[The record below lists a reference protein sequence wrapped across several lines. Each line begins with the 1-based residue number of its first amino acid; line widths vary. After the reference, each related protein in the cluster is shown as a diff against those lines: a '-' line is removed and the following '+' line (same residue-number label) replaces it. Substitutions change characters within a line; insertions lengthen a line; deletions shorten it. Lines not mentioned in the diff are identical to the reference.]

1 MGYRLKK
8 VFTWIGIFLVAFFAL
23 GLVVRAVFNYSNG
36 KKLEKFLDQRKSEGI
51 PLTIR
56 DIEPECNPRDNAAL
70 DWKIAE
76 GTLSIEREQRAI
88 LGQVID
94 DLFSGKPL
102 EEETKDQIRDLITK
116 NQEAL
121 SFILE
126 ASSKPCF
133 KYEEQWDILGD
144 DLRIATAIQ
153 MIQGTRLLGID
164 AVIKAEDGNVDEAIN
179 QCLAARRF
187 LKLYLQE
194 PFLISY
200 LIGMACTKQIAVCMN
215 YIVSDREIETETLKK
230 ILREWNSLPWRVG
243 LVWALESE
251 RILGLESTL
260 LYLKGEYDLDLGKA
274 GDIFYW
280 VFRPIIKNEIIWMTR
295 KYDVILKSAEAPYYS
310 LGDIK
315 KLERNMFSTPW
326 YYKMAG
332 ALVPNVVTVLFKR
345 ATLDAVFNT
354 ARIGMACKIYK
365 NIYGDFPGELAELS
379 PEILEKVPV
388 DPFTGHPFIYKKQ
401 ESGFIVYSIGS
412 NLKDDQGRGTWQIVS
427 LVMEKDDDWAWKEV
441 TIKTEK

>member
-1 MGYRLKK
+1 
-8 VFTWIGIFLVAFFAL
+8 
-23 GLVVRAVFNYSNG
+23 
-36 KKLEKFLDQRKSEGI
+36 
-51 PLTIR
+51 
-56 DIEPECNPRDNAAL
+56 
-70 DWKIAE
+70 
-76 GTLSIEREQRAI
+76 
-88 LGQVID
+88 
-94 DLFSGKPL
+94 
-102 EEETKDQIRDLITK
+102 
-116 NQEAL
+116 
-121 SFILE
+121 LE
-126 ASSKPCF
+126 ASTKPCF

-144 DLRIATAIQ
+144 DLRIVTAIQ

-164 AVIKAEDGNVDEAIN
+164 AVIKAEDGNVEEAIN

-230 ILREWNSLPWRVG
+230 ILREWNSLPWRGG

-332 ALVPNVVTVLFKR
+332 ALIPNITSVLFKR
-345 ATLDAVFNT
+345 ATLDAIYDT
-354 ARIGMACKIYK
+354 ARIGIACKIYK
-365 NIYGDFPGELAELS
+365 NLNGDFPGELAELS

-401 ESGFIVYSIGS
+401 DSGFIVYSIGS
-412 NLKDDQGRGTWQIVS
+412 NLKDDEGRGTWKIVS

-441 TIKTEK
+441 TIQTEK

>member
-8 VFTWIGIFLVAFFAL
+8 VFTWIGIVLVALIAI
-23 GLVVRAVFNYSNG
+23 GLITRAVFNYSTG
-36 KKLEKFLDQRKSEGI
+36 KKLEKFLEQRKSEGI
-51 PLTIR
+51 PISIR
-56 DIEPECNPRDNAAL
+56 DIDPECSPQDNAAL

-76 GTLSIEREQRAI
+76 GTLSIEKEQRSI

-102 EEETKDQIRDLITK
+102 EEETKDQMQDLIAK

-126 ASSKPCF
+126 ASTKPCF
-133 KYEEQWDILGD
+133 KYEEQWDVLGE
-144 DLRIATAIQ
+144 DLKIATAIQ

-164 AVIKAEDGNVDEAIN
+164 AVIKAEDGNVEEAIN

-200 LIGMACTKQIAVCMN
+200 LIGMACTKQVAVCLN
-215 YIVSDREIETETLKK
+215 YIVSDREIETEILKK
-230 ILREWNSLPWRVG
+230 ILREWDSSPWRGG

-251 RILGLESTL
+251 RIFGLESSL
-260 LYLKGEYDLDLGKA
+260 LYLKGEYDLDIGKG

-280 VFRPIIKNEIIWMTR
+280 FFRPIYKNEIIWMTGV
-295 KYDVILKSAEAPYYS
+295 YDRVLEAAKMPYYAS
-310 LGDIK
+310 RDTK
-315 KLERNMFSTPW
+315 ELEQIINSIPW

-332 ALVPNVVTVLFKR
+332 ALVPNVTTVLFKR
-345 ATLDAVFNT
+345 ATLDAVFDT

-365 NIYGDFPGELAELS
+365 NLHGDFPEDLAKLS

-388 DPFTGHPFIYKKQ
+388 DPFTGDPFIYKKQ
-401 ESGFIVYSIGS
+401 DSGFIVYSIGN
-412 NLKDDQGRGTWQIVS
+412 NLKDEEGRGTWQIVS
-427 LVMEKDDDWAWKEV
+427 LVMEKDDWAWKEI
-441 TIKTEK
+441 TIQTEK

>member
-8 VFTWIGIFLVAFFAL
+8 IFARIGIFLLAFIVL
-23 GLVVRAVFNYSNG
+23 GLVVRAVFNYSTG
-36 KKLEKFLDQRKSEGI
+36 KKLEKYLAQRKSEGI

-56 DIEPECNPRDNAAL
+56 DIELECNPRDNAAL

-76 GTLSIEREQRAI
+76 GALSIEREHRAI
-88 LGQVID
+88 LAQIID
-94 DLFSGKPL
+94 DLFLGKPL
-102 EEETKDQIRDLITK
+102 EEETKDQMRDLIIK

-126 ASSKPCF
+126 ASTKPCF

-164 AVIKAEDGNVDEAIN
+164 AVIKAEDGNVEEAID

-200 LIGMACTKQIAVCMN
+200 LVGMACTKQIAVCMN

-230 ILREWNSLPWRVG
+230 ILREWDSSPWRGG
-243 LVWALESE
+243 LVRALESE
-251 RILGLESTL
+251 RIFGLESTL
-260 LYLKGEYDLDLGKA
+260 MYLRGKYDLNIGMA

-280 VFRPIIKNEIIWMTR
+280 LFRPILKNEAIWMTQV
-295 KYDVILKSAEAPYYS
+295 YDRLLKSAKMPYYAS
-310 LGDIK
+310 
-315 KLERNMFSTPW
+315 RNSKEIEQIINSIPW

-332 ALVPNVVTVLFKR
+332 ALVPNIRATLLKR
-345 ATLDAVFNT
+345 ATLNAVFNS
-354 ARIGMACKIYK
+354 ARIGIACKIYK
-365 NIYGDFPGELAELS
+365 NLHGDFPGELAELF

-401 ESGFIVYSIGS
+401 DSGFIVYSVGS
-412 NLKDDQGRGTWQIVS
+412 NLKDDQGRGTWKIVS

-441 TIKTEK
+441 MIKTEK

>member
-8 VFTWIGIFLVAFFAL
+8 IFARIGIFLLVFIAL
-23 GLVVRAVFNYSNG
+23 GLVVRAVFNYSTG
-36 KKLEKFLDQRKSEGI
+36 KKLENFLDQMKSEGI

-70 DWKIAE
+70 DWKTAE
-76 GTLSIEREQRAI
+76 GTLSIEREQRVV

-121 SFILE
+121 SFILK
-126 ASSKPCF
+126 ASTKSCF
-133 KYEEQWDILGD
+133 KYEAQWDNLGY
-144 DLRIATAIQ
+144 DLRIGNAIQ

-164 AVIKAEDGNVDEAIN
+164 AVIKAEDGYVEEAIN
-179 QCLAARRF
+179 QCLAAKRF

-200 LIGMACTKQIAVCMN
+200 LVGMACMKQVAVCMN
-215 YIVSDREIETETLKK
+215 YIVSDRDIGTEPLKK
-230 ILREWNSLPWRVG
+230 ILREWDSSPWRGG

-251 RILGLESTL
+251 RILGLKSCL
-260 LYLKGEYDLDLGKA
+260 LYLKGEYDLNIGMA
-274 GDIFYW
+274 GDIFCW
-280 VFRPIIKNEIIWMTR
+280 LFRPVCKNEIIWMTR
-295 KYDVILKSAEAPYYS
+295 KYNLILKIAEAPYYS
-310 LGDIK
+310 SGDIK
-315 KLERNMFSTPW
+315 ELEGKIFSTPW

-345 ATLDAVFNT
+345 ATLDAVFDT
-354 ARIGMACKIYK
+354 ARIGIACKIYK
-365 NIYGDFPGELAELS
+365 NLHGDFPEDLAKLS
-379 PEILEKVPV
+379 PEILKKVPV

-401 ESGFIVYSIGS
+401 DSGFIVYSVGS
-412 NLKDDQGRGTWQIVS
+412 NLKDDQGRGTWKIVS

-441 TIKTEK
+441 VIKTEK

>member
-8 VFTWIGIFLVAFFAL
+8 VFTWIGIFLVAFIAL

-102 EEETKDQIRDLITK
+102 EKETNDQMRDLITK

-126 ASSKPCF
+126 ASTKPCF

-164 AVIKAEDGNVDEAIN
+164 AVIKAEDGNVEEAIN

-200 LIGMACTKQIAVCMN
+200 LIGMACTKQVAVCMN
-215 YIVSDREIETETLKK
+215 YIVSDREIETEALKK
-230 ILREWNSLPWRVG
+230 ILREWDSSPWRGG

-251 RILGLESTL
+251 RILGLESSL
-260 LYLKGEYDLDLGKA
+260 LYLKGEYDLNIGMA
-274 GDIFYW
+274 GDIFCW
-280 VFRPIIKNEIIWMTR
+280 LFRPIYKSEIIWMTR
-295 KYDVILKSAEAPYYS
+295 KYDFILKTAEAPYYS

-315 KLERNMFSTPW
+315 ELERKIFSTPW

-332 ALVPNVVTVLFKR
+332 ALVPNVATVLYQTQLQVWLF
-345 ATLDAVFNT
+345 
-354 ARIGMACKIYK
+354 
-365 NIYGDFPGELAELS
+365 
-379 PEILEKVPV
+379 
-388 DPFTGHPFIYKKQ
+388 
-401 ESGFIVYSIGS
+401 
-412 NLKDDQGRGTWQIVS
+412 
-427 LVMEKDDDWAWKEV
+427 
-441 TIKTEK
+441 